1 MNPVAQQLLDRYPA
15 ETLEQHCRAFEWKNQ
30 RFTTASNKRRELSNT
45 LVTAL
50 KNASETGLVA
60 ALMDIHMWGLAGK
73 FPPAIQNHKKRIHAV
88 LRTAKRGELQ
98 EKEIESLLDIPGI
111 GIATASKW
119 ICLVDQ
125 DRFAIFDS
133 RVSVALKD
141 ICVDGKRSFPI
152 VARRKSARHTPWPS
166 DQVTPERMASF
177 YTHYTD
183 TLAEVGAKVRMKPS
197 EIEMALF
204 MIGDQSCDDARSW
217 RSQRPLLR

>member
-1 MNPVAQQLLDRYPA
+1 MNPVAQQLLNHYPG
-15 ETLEQHCRAFEWKNQ
+15 ETLERHYRALEWKNQ
-30 RFTTASNKRRELSNT
+30 KFTAASDKRRDLSTT
-45 LVTAL
+45 LTTSL

-60 ALMDIHMWGLAGK
+60 ALMDIHTWGLAGE
-73 FPPAIQNHKKRIHAV
+73 FPHAV
-88 LRTAKRGELQ
+88 EANTERIRAILRAAQGRKLQ
-98 EKEIESLLDIPGI
+98 EKEIESLLDLPGI

-125 DRFAIFDS
+125 DRYAIFDS

-166 DQVTPERMASF
+166 DQVTPEKMASF

-183 TLAEVGAKVRMKPS
+183 TLAEVGAKVGMKPS

-204 MIGDQSCDDARSW
+204 MIGDRSCDDARSW
-217 RSQRPLLR
+217 RSQRPALR

>member
-1 MNPVAQQLLDRYPA
+1 MTPVAQQLLNHYPG
-15 ETLEQHCRAFEWKNQ
+15 ETLERYYRAFEWNNQ
-30 RFTTASNKRRELSNT
+30 TFTTASAKRRDLSYKLT
-45 LVTAL
+45 TSL
-50 KNASETGLVA
+50 KNASESGLVA
-60 ALMDIHMWGLAGK
+60 ALIDIHKWGLARR
-73 FPPAIQNHKKRIHAV
+73 FPPAVEANTKRILTV
-88 LRTAKRGELQ
+88 LRTAQGPKLH
-98 EKEIESLLDIPGI
+98 EKEIESLLDLPGI

-125 DRFAIFDS
+125 DRYAIFDS

-166 DQVTPERMASF
+166 DQVAPERMASF

-183 TLAEVGAKVRMKPS
+183 TLAEVGAKVEMKPS
-197 EIEMALF
+197 AIEMALF

-217 RSQRPLLR
+217 RSQRPVLR